1 MTRYATGVLF
11 LSVFFSL
18 FPSLF
23 SSFFFSGGGS
33 SHDTMLIAAHE
44 GGEAR
49 QDSCADEVWGV

>member
-1 MTRYATGVLF
+1 MLF
-11 LSVFFSL
+11 FFVC
-18 FPSLF
+18 PF
-23 SSFFFSGGGS
+23 SSFPLSFFLHFFSRGGS